1 MTDGWRRLARCF
13 LWDEVNR
20 LEELSA
26 IDRLEGLSAIEIP
39 ETLDGVLGGLGLLLG
54 AGPLKALA
62 HRAKRANIKQ
72 ERDR

>member
-39 ETLDGVLGGLGLLLG
+39 ENLTVFWEVSGFFLVRV
-54 AGPLKALA
+54 P
-62 HRAKRANIKQ
+62 
-72 ERDR
+72 